1 MATFWDEDEIASIP
15 WEFMKM
21 KKKNI
26 EKIKEMYLCPVFDV
40 LHIKL
45 TQNKQL

>member
-1 MATFWDEDEIASIP
+1 MATFWNEDEIASIP

-21 KKKNI
+21 KKNI
-26 EKIKEMYLCPVFDV
+26 EKIKEIYLCPVFDV